1 MPEPKVFFWMAASV
15 PDFPVVN
22 PNGIKTLLDNDLST
36 FVIKGKPVFSNGN
49 KSLSKGPLDY
59 TILESWVFDKSILVD
74 EPLGKALLYWFIK
87 IYVENYFSH

>member
-1 MPEPKVFFWMAASV
+1 MAASV

-59 TILESWVFDKSILVD
+59 TVLES
-74 EPLGKALLYWFIK
+74 
-87 IYVENYFSH
+87 